1 MDNWIAIPMK
11 KVNDIEF
18 GMERSEVRKKFAVP
32 AREFKKSKYSKRTTD
47 DFGSCHVYYD
57 GNDKCEAVEIFDE
70 VAVYVDDKKIFPVTV
85 EEVKKIIPDL
95 VEEEDSYISE
105 KLSIGIYAPDDKMES
120 ILIGCE
126 GYYGE

>member
-1 MDNWIAIPMK
+1 MDNWIVIPME

-32 AREFKKSKYSKRTTD
+32 VREFKKSKFSKRTTD

-57 GNDKCEAVEIFDE
+57 ENDKCEAVEIFDE
-70 VAVYVDDKKIFPVTV
+70 VAVYAYDKKIFPVTV

-105 KLSIGIYAPDDKMES
+105 NLSIGIYAPGDKMES
-120 ILIGCE
+120 ILIGCK

>member
-32 AREFKKSKYSKRTTD
+32 VREFKKSKYSKRTTD

-57 GNDKCEAVEIFDE
+57 WNDKCEAVEIFDE

>member
-18 GMERSEVRKKFAVP
+18 GMERSEVRKKFTVP

-57 GNDKCEAVEIFDE
+57 GKDKCEAVEIFDE

-105 KLSIGIYAPDDKMES
+105 KLSIGIYAPGEKMES

>member
-1 MDNWIAIPMK
+1 MS
-11 KVNDIEF
+11 
-18 GMERSEVRKKFAVP
+18 GYVP

-85 EEVKKIIPDL
+85 EEVKKVIPDL

-105 KLSIGIYAPDDKMES
+105 KLSIGIYAPGEKMES

>member
-18 GMERSEVRKKFAVP
+18 GMERSEVRKRFAVP
-32 AREFKKSKYSKRTTD
+32 VREFKKSKYSKRTTD

>member
-47 DFGSCHVYYD
+47 DFGNCHVYYD

>member
-32 AREFKKSKYSKRTTD
+32 VREFKKSKYSKRTTD